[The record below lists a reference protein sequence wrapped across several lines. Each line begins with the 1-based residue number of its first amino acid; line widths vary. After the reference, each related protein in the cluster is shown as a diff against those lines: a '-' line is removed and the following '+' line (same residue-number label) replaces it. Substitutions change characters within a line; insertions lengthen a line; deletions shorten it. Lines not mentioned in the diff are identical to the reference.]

1 MHVSGQDMNKQNISL
16 AIVMAIVLIFGAV
29 PITTSVQAEDDGEF
43 VDDSGEDGSG
53 DSGGES
59 TDDGYVYPD
68 DSTPEEQQDIDE
80 QEQEAYEDA
89 GSPGEEQ
96 ITCPDGTVVNSGD
109 YCPDVIICPDGST
122 VAVGQECPADVPTA
136 LVPPVTSENA
146 PQTFTCSDGSIV
158 TGDAKCPSTGPLPY
172 CDTDAGKA
180 QHLVMID
187 LTTMMERD

>member
-1 MHVSGQDMNKQNISL
+1 MNKQNICL
-16 AIVMAIVLIFGAV
+16 AIVIATVLIFGAV
-29 PITTSVQAEDDGEF
+29 PMTTSVQAEDDGEF

-122 VAVGQECPADVPTA
+122 IAVGSTCSADVPTA
-136 LVPPVTSENA
+136 LVPE
-146 PQTFTCSDGSIV
+146 QTFTCSVDGSTV
-158 TGDAKCPSTGPLPY
+158 TGDEECPDADKPLPY
-172 CDTDAGKA
+172 CDTPAGKGSIR
-180 QHLVMID
+180 LS
-187 LTTMMERD
+187 